1 MVLSSNT
8 ELPPDLEMLQAPSCL
23 YSCFNFQFP
32 SFCSVQGEPLLAIQ
46 GLAQRAPVRSLAEL
60 IRVVTAVLPQH
71 RPHTS
76 EGNTPLPVHASL
88 DSEFFAGSSLAL
100 CPGCL
105 VHYQAYFR
113 TCSAVDPGSK
123 TKTRDQDQ
131 QSGNSPNLP
140 GSRQN
145 RDKESIP
152 FTSVGRMQVK

>member
-8 ELPPDLEMLQAPSCL
+8 ELLPDLEMLQALSCL
-23 YSCFNFQFP
+23 YSCFNFEFP
-32 SFCSVQGEPLLAIQ
+32 SFCSVQGKPFLAIQ
-46 GLAQRAPVRSLAEL
+46 GLAQRSPVRSLAEL

-71 RPHTS
+71 RPHIL
-76 EGNTPLPVHASL
+76 ERNTPLPVHVSL

-105 VHYQAYFR
+105 VHYQAYIR
-113 TCSAVDPGSK
+113 TCSALDPGSK

-140 GSRQN
+140 GSR
-145 RDKESIP
+145 
-152 FTSVGRMQVK
+152 